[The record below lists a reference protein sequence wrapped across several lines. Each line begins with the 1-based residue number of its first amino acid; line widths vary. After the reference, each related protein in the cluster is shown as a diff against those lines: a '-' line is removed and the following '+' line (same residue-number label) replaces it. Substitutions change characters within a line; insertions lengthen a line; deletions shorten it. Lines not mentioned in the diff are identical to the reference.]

1 MKRDEKEKR
10 TRKKSCRAL
19 AFFACIPFKVKL
31 IIAAVLIAA
40 LAAGSFAIGMSRSG
54 EISSSMTRLRLED
67 LGEFATQAGYFTTVQ
82 VIKDSATLFGKTVPF
97 TTSKYIFSYNGTVKA
112 GLDFSNVGIDVN
124 LLTATITVS
133 APAIEILSTEVDEDS
148 LVIYDESRNIFTPL
162 TLNDVKLSR
171 TAMIDEIKTQA
182 VNNNLLENARVNAE
196 VWIRLFLQTAYDPNE
211 YAVEFK
217 WRNESAR

>member
-1 MKRDEKEKR
+1 MEHDEKR

-19 AFFACIPFKVKL
+19 AFFARIPFKVKL
-31 IIAAVLIAA
+31 IIAVVLIAA

-54 EISSSMTRLRLED
+54 EISSKMTRFRLED

-112 GLDFSNVGIDVN
+112 GLDFSKVSVDVN

-133 APAIEILSTEVDEDS
+133 APAVEILSTEVDEDS

-182 VNNNLLENARVNAE
+182 VNNNLLENARMNAE
-196 VWIRLFLQTAYDPNE
+196 VWIRLFLQTAYDPSE

-217 WRNESAR
+217 WRKESAR

>member
-1 MKRDEKEKR
+1 MEHDEKR
-10 TRKKSCRAL
+10 TRRKSCRAL

-54 EISSSMTRLRLED
+54 EISSKMTRFRLED

-82 VIKDSATLFGKTVPF
+82 TISDSVKWFGKTVPF

-112 GLDFSNVGIDVN
+112 GLDFSKVGIDVN
-124 LLTATITVS
+124 TLTSTITVS
-133 APAIEILSTEVDEDS
+133 APAVEILSTEVDEDS

-182 VNNNLLENARVNAE
+182 VNNNLLENARMNAE
-196 VWIRLFLQTAYDPNE
+196 VWIRLFLQTAYDPSE
-211 YAVEFK
+211 YAVKFK

>member
-1 MKRDEKEKR
+1 MEHDEKR

-97 TTSKYIFSYNGTVKA
+97 TTSKYIFSYNGVVKA

-124 LLTATITVS
+124 PLTATITVS
-133 APAIEILSTEVDEDS
+133 APAVEILSTEVDEDS

-182 VNNNLLENARVNAE
+182 VNNNLLENARMNAE

-217 WRNESAR
+217 WRKESAR